1 VGVKG
6 WDLRPAID
14 IGRPQALTCW
24 EAFNSGSPSAHDRR
38 LKNGTD
44 ESPGKSD
51 RMLLISLPSLPA
63 FSAYDATLDHFIR
76 IVAILVAAYVAAK
89 ILNKSIP
96 TIRVRIIETMKA
108 RGKADTELE
117 KRAAT
122 LSGIFRKTV
131 VIAIWVLALVM
142 ALKESGFDIGPILAG
157 AGVIGLAIGFGAQ
170 HLVRD
175 LFAGMF
181 MLLENQVRVND
192 VAVINGTGGLVE
204 QINLRTIVLRGLDGT
219 VHIFPNGAINTLSN
233 MTHEFS
239 YYVFN
244 VGVAYKEDTDHV
256 VEVLKQ
262 LGDEIMQEEKFKPLI
277 LAPLEVLGLDQ
288 FGDSAV
294 VIKARFKTVPVQ
306 QWTVGREMNRRIK
319 KKFDELGIEIPF
331 PHRSIYFGEASKPF
345 AIRSEQDREE
355 LKTLVREVL
364 AEHSGQASLKQAEAA
379 QPKSPERK

>member
-1 VGVKG
+1 
-6 WDLRPAID
+6 
-14 IGRPQALTCW
+14 
-24 EAFNSGSPSAHDRR
+24 
-38 LKNGTD
+38 
-44 ESPGKSD
+44 
-51 RMLLISLPSLPA
+51 MLLISLPSMPA
-63 FSAYDATLDHFIR
+63 FSEYGVILDHVIR
-76 IVAILVAAYVAAK
+76 IGAILVAAYIAAK
-89 ILNKSIP
+89 IFNKSVP
-96 TIRVRIIETMKA
+96 AVRIQIIESMKKHG
-108 RGKADTELE
+108 RADVELE

-122 LSGIFRKTV
+122 LSGILRKTV
-131 VIAIWVLALVM
+131 VIAIWLLAIVM

-157 AGVIGLAIGFGAQ
+157 AGVLGLAVGFGAQ

-181 MLLENQVRVND
+181 ILLENQIRVND

-204 QINLRTIVLRGLDGT
+204 QINLRTTVLRGLDGT
-219 VHIFPNGAINTLSN
+219 VYIFPNGTINTLAN
-233 MTHEFS
+233 MTHEYS

-262 LGDEIMQEEKFKPLI
+262 LGDEMVKDEKYKPLI
-277 LAPLEVLGLDQ
+277 LAPLEVLGVDQ

-294 VIKARFKTVPVQ
+294 VIKARFKTLPIQ

-331 PHRSIYFGEASKPF
+331 PHRSIYWGEASKPF

-355 LKTLVREVL
+355 LKSVIREVL
-364 AEHSGQASLKQAEAA
+364 AERPRQEPLNRTDAVDVGNAIRE
-379 QPKSPERK
+379 ERAGEG